1 MYITLYNKPRKAAVY
16 STTVSLVP
24 KEAGDVTLG
33 NHLSHSQRTNE
44 PFVIKTKLKKG
55 NLKKLILKVNIF
67 CLLKIG

>member
-1 MYITLYNKPRKAAVY
+1 MTGSVHIMYITLYNEPRKAAVY

-44 PFVIKTKLKKG
+44 LYICYKNKVKERESKK
-55 NLKKLILKVNIF
+55 VDF
-67 CLLKIG
+67 ES